1 MILES
6 IYEPTF
12 QSTSHGFRPGKS
24 CHTALSQIQKTFT
37 GVSWFVEGDIKG
49 CFDNIDHHILVNILK
64 RRIKDE
70 AFIDLIW
77 KLLRAGY
84 LEDWMKHQ
92 TYSGTPQGSG
102 VSPLLANIYMNEL
115 DLFME
120 KLRAQF
126 GKGRQAAVQQ
136 RLCQCQPPLCANQR
150 TKRQKMEHHERRRT
164 ERRQSHAEEI
174 TGNPAIYP
182 QSGANGPQLSQSSIC
197 PLRR

>member
-102 VSPLLANIYMNEL
+102 
-115 DLFME
+115 
-120 KLRAQF
+120 
-126 GKGRQAAVQQ
+126 
-136 RLCQCQPPLCANQR
+136 
-150 TKRQKMEHHERRRT
+150 
-164 ERRQSHAEEI
+164 
-174 TGNPAIYP
+174 
-182 QSGANGPQLSQSSIC
+182 
-197 PLRR
+197 